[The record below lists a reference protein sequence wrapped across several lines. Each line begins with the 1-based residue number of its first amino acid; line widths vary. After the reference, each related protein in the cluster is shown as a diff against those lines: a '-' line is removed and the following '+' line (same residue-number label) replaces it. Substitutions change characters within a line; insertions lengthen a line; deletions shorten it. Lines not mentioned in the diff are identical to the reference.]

1 MKICKFIDGKRGR
14 KAMKINKRSR
24 TGIIIQIVA
33 IITMVLLVLFNRAIP
48 SVLVWVLNAGIII
61 ALVGALM
68 ELSKRKKHK
77 ARL

>member
-1 MKICKFIDGKRGR
+1 
-14 KAMKINKRSR
+14 MKINKRSR

-33 IITMVLLVLFNRAIP
+33 IITMVLLVLFNRVIL
-48 SVLVWVLNAGIII
+48 SVLVWVFNAGIII

-68 ELSKRKKHK
+68 QLSKHKKHK